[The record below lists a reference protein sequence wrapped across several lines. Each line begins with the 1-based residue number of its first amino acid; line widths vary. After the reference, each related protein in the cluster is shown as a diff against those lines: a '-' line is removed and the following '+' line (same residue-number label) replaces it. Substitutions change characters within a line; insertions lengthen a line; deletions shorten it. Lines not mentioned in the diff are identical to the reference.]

1 MTSLEIFPRKCVYM
15 LWCFS
20 DDFRKLFKIPS
31 FRTGPK
37 LRRRED
43 QHPPNRDKESEF
55 PELRKGA
62 RILSPFAIL
71 HIQPRRGR
79 FAISWIFHAEI
90 GHVFSFQ
97 EKG

>member
-1 MTSLEIFPRKCVYM
+1 MS
-15 LWCFS
+15 S
-20 DDFRKLFKIPS
+20 KIVKRAPGQ
-31 FRTGPK
+31 RPVLQPARPHK